1 MGKLIADKMF
11 NNYNKKK
18 LRKRY
23 IWWYIYDIY
32 MMLFDTAFI
41 KKVYFSAIK
50 SALVVYNSKW

>member
-1 MGKLIADKMF
+1 MGKLIADKVF

-23 IWWYIYDIY
+23 
-32 MMLFDTAFI
+32 MMLFDTVFI

-50 SALVVYNSKW
+50 SALIVCNSK